1 MMAVR
6 VNGCAYFLFDKEKR
20 AKKAPANEN
29 SMLHAAKYGKQFQ
42 LIIFEK
48 KIEKDILK
56 YIINF
61 MNQEE

>member
-29 SMLHAAKYGKQFQ
+29 SMLHAAKYGK
-42 LIIFEK
+42 
-48 KIEKDILK
+48 
-56 YIINF
+56 
-61 MNQEE
+61 